1 MTIPFA
7 DCRCIN
13 LVAVEDACR
22 RKNKPVI
29 LYTAGDTK
37 SQQQINLKK
46 FSYYRVYAVFV
57 DDSTLT

>member
-22 RKNKPVI
+22 RTNKPVI
-29 LYTAGDTK
+29 LYTAGDKEYTATD
-37 SQQQINLKK
+37 K
-46 FSYYRVYAVFV
+46 FEEV
-57 DDSTLT
+57 